1 MAAHPLSGSC
11 HTSPHHLRLGRL
23 PLAKSS
29 ESWQMDHCK
38 RHQRRSERNCLP
50 TRPRPATPVPLLH
63 PSRRKHPP
71 LSRPRSR
78 VVSRKRQIQLY
89 AEPNCREQVN
99 LAPRSVIHLPPVPHK
114 VQVNPTEFKIKLI
127 QHSVIPNSQLKLGSP
142 G

>member
-29 ESWQMDHCK
+29 ENWQMDHCK

-63 PSRRKHPP
+63 PRRRKHPP
-71 LSRPRSR
+71 LRRQRSR
-78 VVSRKRQIQLY
+78 VVSRKRSFQLY
-89 AEPNCREQVN
+89 AQSN
-99 LAPRSVIHLPPVPHK
+99 LRQPVALFLLPFHTAHAHAPDEIVY
-114 VQVNPTEFKIKLI
+114 PTT
-127 QHSVIPNSQLKLGSP
+127 SIPSIPSI
-142 G
+142 